1 MFFKDRQVSVRIF
14 VLCASKLTLAKKMD
28 ERGLDVSRLLAMRN
42 EAKAVLTAISVVV
55 VVEIS
60 VIRWCHASYTG
71 ILIVNGLIVSVV
83 MVAPFKNG
91 ILHTVEVVG

>member
-14 VLCASKLTLAKKMD
+14 VLCASKLTLAKKVD
-28 ERGLDVSRLLAMRN
+28 ERGLDVSRILAMRN
-42 EAKAVLTAISVVV
+42 EAKAVLTAIGVV
-55 VVEIS
+55 VVEIP

-71 ILIVNGLIVSVV
+71 ILVVNGLIVSVV
-83 MVAPFKNG
+83 TVAPFKNG